1 LTGYEVAI
9 VMGSICRLAQNLKI
23 GTRRWQTAA
32 VKRLQ
37 SRMQG
42 IRIIMESYMSVS
54 GISSQRAIT
63 QPPSKTPSA
72 FSNDGTSASSSASS
86 PSPQTSG
93 TGSSTQV
100 TFSPDAQALAELR
113 ANGVTVATVSLVG
126 LNTSRSPGESDA
138 DYIQQLN
145 AALKSRLPFAQST
158 IEGRDGIANGF
169 ISQSDFETVL
179 AQFGDNK
186 SDADNLFAALD
197 EDHDGSVSNAEWLS
211 AVRETTSAPGD
222 STAQS
227 LLKLM
232 DSNGD
237 GTVSSAE
244 FTQLESTMI
253 AAEKVPA
260 EKVAS

>member
-1 LTGYEVAI
+1 
-9 VMGSICRLAQNLKI
+9 M
-23 GTRRWQTAA
+23 
-32 VKRLQ
+32 
-37 SRMQG
+37 
-42 IRIIMESYMSVS
+42 
-54 GISSQRAIT
+54 
-63 QPPSKTPSA
+63 
-72 FSNDGTSASSSASS
+72 
-86 PSPQTSG
+86 
-93 TGSSTQV
+93 

-113 ANGVTVATVSLVG
+113 ANGVTVSTVSLVG

-138 DYIQQLN
+138 DYIQQLD

-158 IEGRDGIANGF
+158 IEGRDGIANGY

-186 SDADNLFAALD
+186 SDADNLFTTLD

-211 AVRETTSAPGD
+211 AVRDTTSTPGD

-244 FTQLESTMI
+244 FTQLESMMI
-253 AAEKVPA
+253 AAEKVA
-260 EKVAS
+260 AQKVAS